1 MAFLRN
7 LLATLVGL
15 FIFSFLG
22 FLIFLGIVTV
32 ASSGEIPKVNDNSV
46 LYLNLNGVI
55 VEKAIDDPFQEIF
68 QNGPGPMSLVD
79 ILAAIDAAKEDDRI
93 KGVYIESGFMA
104 AGQSSMKEIRDA
116 LIDFKSSG
124 KFIYAYGEYISE
136 GNYYLLSIADEI
148 YLHPEGS
155 LEFNGMSAHVTFF
168 KGLFDKLEIEP
179 EIFRVGEYKSFVEP
193 FIRKDLSKEN
203 EEQLSGMINSIY
215 GTYLKGVSDARDIP
229 VEVLKKTSDQ
239 MLVRFPENGV
249 EFGLVTKV
257 AYEDEIKGK
266 MKEQLGLEEDGK
278 IKFISVTNYS
288 KAIKEERT
296 DYSGNKIAIIIAN
309 GEIIMGRDNEAV
321 GGEQFADEIRKARE
335 SKSIKAIVLRVN
347 SPGGSLT
354 ASDMIW
360 REIQLTKGVKP
371 IVASMSN
378 VAASGGYYISS
389 MCDTIVAQPNTI
401 TGSIGIFGMLF
412 NFGDFL
418 ENKLGITNDQVNT
431 GEFSDIFTV
440 TRSLT
445 PSERAIIQS
454 QVEKGYETFLL
465 KVSEGRNMTIEDV
478 EKVAGGRVWTGEQA
492 LSHGLIDVIGSF
504 DDAIQIAADKAGVK
518 DDYRLSYYPRQKP
531 FIEELFSKLNDEA
544 DARIFEKTNILTP
557 LLDNIKSL
565 QRMNGLQVRLPGNV
579 EVY

>member
-288 KAIKEERT
+288 KAIKEERM
-296 DYSGNKIAIIIAN
+296 DYSGNKIAVIIAN

>member
-79 ILAAIDAAKEDDRI
+79 ILAAIDAAKEDERI

-288 KAIKEERT
+288 KAIKEERM
-296 DYSGNKIAIIIAN
+296 DYSGNKIAVIIAN

>member
-1 MAFLRN
+1 M
-7 LLATLVGL
+7 
-15 FIFSFLG
+15 
-22 FLIFLGIVTV
+22 
-32 ASSGEIPKVNDNSV
+32 NDA
-46 LYLNLNGVI
+46 
-55 VEKAIDDPFQEIF
+55 KAIDNERVPYQLPMPKEALSEIVV
-68 QNGPGPMSLVD
+68 P
-79 ILAAIDAAKEDDRI
+79 DALAKEDDRI

-288 KAIKEERT
+288 KAIKEERM
-296 DYSGNKIAIIIAN
+296 DYSGNKIAVIIAN

>member
-22 FLIFLGIVTV
+22 FLIFLGIATV

-79 ILAAIDAAKEDDRI
+79 ILAAIDAAKEDERI

-288 KAIKEERT
+288 KAIKEERM
-296 DYSGNKIAIIIAN
+296 DYSGNKIAVIIAN